1 MRGSRLLEVSH
12 VTKRFGGL
20 QAVNGVSF
28 GVDPNQVVG
37 LIGPN
42 GSGKTTMMNM
52 ISGAL
57 RVTSGDIFFQDRLI
71 SNRPPRTIF
80 MRGVSRTFQLV
91 RPLAGL
97 TPLESVMAG
106 VVFSRLGLWGREAVK
121 AAERAL
127 ARVGMGGRET
137 QPMAALTYIDQKRVE
152 LARAMVSQP
161 TLLLLDEWLAGL
173 NPTELGEGIELVRS
187 IQQDGTT
194 IILVEHLMDAI
205 RSLCDTCVVMN
216 AGQLIAQ
223 GAPDQALQHPEVIA
237 AYLGDSDGV

>member
-1 MRGSRLLEVSH
+1 
-12 VTKRFGGL
+12 
-20 QAVNGVSF
+20 
-28 GVDPNQVVG
+28 
-37 LIGPN
+37 
-42 GSGKTTMMNM
+42 
-52 ISGAL
+52 
-57 RVTSGDIFFQDRLI
+57 
-71 SNRPPRTIF
+71 

>member
-20 QAVNGVSF
+20 QAVDGVSF

-106 VVFSRLGLWGREAVK
+106 
-121 AAERAL
+121 
-127 ARVGMGGRET
+127 
-137 QPMAALTYIDQKRVE
+137 
-152 LARAMVSQP
+152 
-161 TLLLLDEWLAGL
+161 
-173 NPTELGEGIELVRS
+173 
-187 IQQDGTT
+187 
-194 IILVEHLMDAI
+194 
-205 RSLCDTCVVMN
+205 
-216 AGQLIAQ
+216 
-223 GAPDQALQHPEVIA
+223 
-237 AYLGDSDGV
+237 